1 MIYTTIQGEMF
12 DLISYKIYGA
22 EKYMNVLIRSNPQYA
37 HTMRFDAGV
46 VLNVPTISTSAPISN
61 TLWGSIFKVTT

>member
-12 DLISYKIYGA
+12 DFISYKIYGA
-22 EKYMNVLIRSNPQYA
+22 EKYMGILIRANPQYA

-46 VLNVPTISTSAPISN
+46 NLNVPTISTSAPISQ
-61 TLWGSIFKVTT
+61 TAWGTIYKVTT